1 MKLRWNFLTLL
12 LLLSLLT
19 PLVMTPATGQTC
31 SFPVTM
37 TDATGTEV
45 TLNEEPSKVVTLSP
59 SAAQTMW
66 EIGADDK
73 VVGVTKHASYLDGTE
88 SRTTVST
95 AEQMVSHETVV
106 NLTPDLVL
114 APNVVS
120 TDIVE
125 KLREAD
131 VAVYYF
137 PAAESIDD
145 VYEKTH
151 RIGRLTGECEGA
163 ERTVSW
169 MQQRVN
175 TAHAASENQERPHVL
190 YLFFGYTAGEET
202 FINEIID
209 AAGGRNIAAERN
221 ITGYQQINEEIVLQA
236 DPEWIIL
243 NSENPAGLKQ
253 TVINQTTAA
262 EQDQIITIPIEHL
275 NQPAPRIT
283 LAIENLSQQFHPEYY
298 APPNTT
304 SPSTTASTIPTSPTP
319 QTTSM
324 TTTAMGTDT
333 PIQPGFSLILTLG
346 VVLLATK
353 LIRRNNS

>member
-1 MKLRWNFLTLL
+1 
-12 LLLSLLT
+12 
-19 PLVMTPATGQTC
+19 MTPATGQTC
-31 SFPVTM
+31 SFPITM
-37 TDATGTEV
+37 TDATGTTI
-45 TLNEEPSKVVTLSP
+45 TLNEEPSTVVTLSP

-73 VVGVTKHASYLDGTE
+73 VVGITKHASYLDGAE

-120 TDIVE
+120 PDIVE

-151 RIGRLTGECEGA
+151 RIGRLTGECEGT
-163 ERTVSW
+163 ERSVSW
-169 MQQRVN
+169 MQQRIN
-175 TAHAASENQERPHVL
+175 TAHAASETQERPQVL

-209 AAGGRNIAAERN
+209 IAGGRNIAAERN
-221 ITGYQQINEEIVLQA
+221 ITGYQQINEEVVLQA

-243 NSENPAGLKQ
+243 NSENPAGLKP
-253 TVINQTTAA
+253 TVVNQTTAA

-283 LAIENLSQQFHPEYY
+283 LAIANLSQQFHPEYY
-298 APPNTT
+298 ATQNTTTTPPSASTITT
-304 SPSTTASTIPTSPTP
+304 SPTLQPTTITTP
-319 QTTSM
+319 IGSD
-324 TTTAMGTDT
+324 A
-333 PIQPGFSLILTLG
+333 PIQPGFGLILTLV

-353 LIRRNNS
+353 LIHRNNP